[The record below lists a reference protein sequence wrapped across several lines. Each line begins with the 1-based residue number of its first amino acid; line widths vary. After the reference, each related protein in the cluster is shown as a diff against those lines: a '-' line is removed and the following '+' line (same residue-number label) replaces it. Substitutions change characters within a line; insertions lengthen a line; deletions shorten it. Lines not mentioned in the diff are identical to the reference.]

1 MHVPLGPHGEEP
13 QSWVYLDFSASC
25 AVARTCKSGLPDDA
39 RSHADAIETLQRGII
54 VGGTSLGDG
63 QDTLVAYIRCE
74 THVSIFSAV
83 NIFFLRASVFLF
95 NYLDIRNGILLPARP
110 AQEPSPNGRR

>member
-54 VGGTSLGDG
+54 VGSTSLGDG

-74 THVSIFSAV
+74 AHVSIFSAV
-83 NIFFLRASVFLF
+83 NIFFLRASAFLF
-95 NYLDIRNGILLPARP
+95 NYLDIRKGILLPARR
-110 AQEPSPNGRR
+110 AAEQSPN